1 MVWFYILVVPVVVRL
16 APPGKRS
23 RHVVG
28 RRYAHHN
35 REKYR
40 FRHVQCQSRGHG
52 KSRGYVA
59 LEALVSFL
67 WGFSLKQKKPLD
79 LSRGEHRPECTDSEK
94 HCFVKPTEYRG
105 RGCVSVEVI
114 SREGYVQS

>member
-1 MVWFYILVVPVVVRL
+1 MVRL

-35 REKYR
+35 R
-40 FRHVQCQSRGHG
+40 G
-52 KSRGYVA
+52 KLDSGMCDAFPRVGESKDYVA

-79 LSRGEHRPECTDSEK
+79 LPRGGHRSE
-94 HCFVKPTEYRG
+94 
-105 RGCVSVEVI
+105 S
-114 SREGYVQS
+114 